1 MNRSLSRRSFF
12 LTGCALIS
20 PRLSGRALTASG
32 EAPVSTGNA
41 VPATFPTQDPD
52 VVREVVRVAHFD
64 LKRLKEFVDARPTLA
79 RAAWDWGFGDWESAL
94 GAASH
99 TGNRE
104 IAEYLIG
111 NGARPTLFSAAM
123 LGQLDVVTSFVAA
136 APGVQRILGPHG
148 ITLMAHAKAGGGAAR
163 AVVAYLEKVGDAD
176 PRIDS
181 PSLTDA
187 EIETLAGTYSFGPGP
202 TEQIVIDGAK
212 GQLAFMRAN
221 AIKRGLAHRGPGEFS
236 PAGAP
241 QVRIKFVLE
250 GQRAARVD
258 IFDPDLVLSAQ
269 RI

>member
-1 MNRSLSRRSFF
+1 MHSLSRRSFF

-20 PRLSGRALTASG
+20 PQLSGRALIAG
-32 EAPVSTGNA
+32 QSTGSGRDA

-64 LKRLKEFVDARPTLA
+64 LKRLKEFVDRRPTLA
-79 RAAWDWGFGDWESAL
+79 GAAWDWGFGDWESAL

-99 TGNRE
+99 TGQRE

-136 APGVQRILGPHG
+136 APGVQRIHGPHG
-148 ITLMAHAKAGGGAAR
+148 ITLMAHAKAGGQAAR
-163 AVVAYLEKVGDAD
+163 PVVAYLEKLGDAD
-176 PRIDS
+176 PRLDS

-187 EIETLAGTYSFGPGP
+187 DIESFAGTYAYGSGA
-202 TEQIVIDGAK
+202 TERITIDAEK
-212 GQLAFMRAN
+212 GQLGFTRAN
-221 AIKRGLAHRGPGEFS
+221 TMKRGLAQRAPGEFS

-241 QVRIKFVLE
+241 QVRIKFVVD
-250 GQRAARVD
+250 GRRAVRLD
-258 IFDPDLVLSAQ
+258 IFDPDLMLSAQ
-269 RI
+269 RA